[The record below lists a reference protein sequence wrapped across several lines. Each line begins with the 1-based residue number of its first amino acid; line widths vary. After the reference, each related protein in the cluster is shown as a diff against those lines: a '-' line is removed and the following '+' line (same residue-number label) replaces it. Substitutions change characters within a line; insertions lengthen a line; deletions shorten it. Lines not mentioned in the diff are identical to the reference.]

1 MVPSKACGSAK
12 STKWIQTQQGA
23 SGGFTAVWTRKL
35 THFFAFMLLI
45 GDQGYL
51 SVYLDMCVW
60 KYNYPSLINLQ
71 TESSIHC
78 KSLKQ
83 TSLFIFYF
91 FFFFLDFRLI
101 CLSSAYLWSCW
112 SYGNLIL
119 TSCGAGGKES
129 EKNKETEKLVLP
141 LPFPSMPWHS
151 HSSRGQWGWH
161 RTETVFK
168 LRCN

>member
-23 SGGFTAVWTRKL
+23 SGGLTSVWTRTL
-35 THFFAFMLLI
+35 THFFAFMLLR

-51 SVYLDMCVW
+51 SVCLDMCVW

-83 TSLFIFYF
+83 TSLFIFTF
-91 FFFFLDFRLI
+91 FFFWISGWFVFLLHIYEAVDPMVTSPLPLVEQEEKRARKTKKQR
-101 CLSSAYLWSCW
+101 SW
-112 SYGNLIL
+112 SY
-119 TSCGAGGKES
+119 
-129 EKNKETEKLVLP
+129 
-141 LPFPSMPWHS
+141 PFPSPACHGIPIALEDS
-151 HSSRGQWGWH
+151 EGD
-161 RTETVFK
+161 TEQRQF
-168 LRCN
+168 LN